1 MSMLELIK
9 KIFEIAIKIIKE
21 LINWIFKNFIKPVF
35 DLIKTVGDIA
45 FAPAQEDKG
54 KGWSIFTPGMNAIK
68 HVFDWTVENTVKPA
82 GDIVKEVGEDFLEAL
97 MLQIK
102 NEEKS

>member
-35 DLIKTVGDIA
+35 DLIKTVGEIA

-54 KGWSIFTPGMNAIK
+54 KERQDIA
-68 HVFDWTVENTVKPA
+68 PA
-82 GDIVKEVGEDFLEAL
+82 QEDKLKKFQDGFVDFLKNDLPNL
-97 MLQIK
+97 MPHGHHTSTRK
-102 NEEKS
+102 KKTKTS